1 MKRAI
6 IAVLTIALMVGGCI
20 VTGNLIILIGI
31 GDLKANATQT
41 FASEYVDLND
51 YSDYVDHK
59 DDLNSVDDMGFVCR
73 IYNSGSS
80 LATGKLWVSPTE
92 SNAKL
97 PSDAVL
103 ALDGLVVKPGETREI
118 TLSESYDYLKNF
130 KQVRKIVL
138 DEKFTAYFT
147 SATTPFT
154 LQVKDLV
161 LVLSIN
167 GKP

>member
-1 MKRAI
+1 MKRSI
-6 IAVLTIALMVGGCI
+6 IAVLAIALVISGCI
-20 VTGNLIILIGI
+20 VTGNIIVTIDI
-31 GDLKANATQT
+31 GDLAGNVTDT
-41 FASEYVDLND
+41 FSSRYVDLND

-73 IYNSGSS
+73 IYNSGSN
-80 LATGKLWVSPTE
+80 LATGKLWVSPTD
-92 SNAKL
+92 SDAKL
-97 PSDAVL
+97 PDDAVL
-103 ALDGLVVKPGETREI
+103 VLDGLVVKAGETREI

-130 KQVRKIVL
+130 DEVRKIVL
-138 DEKFTAYFT
+138 GEKFTAYFT

-154 LQVKDLV
+154 LEVKDLV